1 MKKLKLF
8 LRLFR
13 IFIASNKEIIKNT
26 LAAMHN
32 MERIERLSVGI
43 TNEIDQYKGI
53 KYPVY
58 CMMCGVVL
66 TEIWFFS
73 DEMEVIPVSK
83 ESVIACNKCSP
94 NGKDCVANCEIIHKS
109 SIVWM

>member
-8 LRLFR
+8 IRLFR
-13 IFIASNKEIIKNT
+13 IVIASNKVMIKNT

-32 MERIERLSVGI
+32 MEQLSVGV

-58 CMMCGVVL
+58 CMTCGVVL
-66 TEIWFFS
+66 TEIWFIS
-73 DEMEVIPVSK
+73 DEMEVVPVSK
-83 ESVIACNKCSP
+83 ESVIACKKHSS
-94 NGKDCVANCEIIHKS
+94 NGKDYVANCEIIYKQ